1 MARPTWPTPGTRG
14 WDSQAVA
21 GWNDISDRADL
32 ALSTA
37 SGASATPGGVLLDSF
52 SGAND
57 DAKLTAAMSYAAA
70 QTVKP
75 AIYIGNRQYSFS
87 QTNRSLYSGFKMIGL
102 GGFGDQQRAANSIP
116 NDIRFTGAGTWF
128 TNPGT
133 TYDVEFRGL
142 CLQGNSNGQFIA
154 SNPGV
159 LWTSKFSDLG
169 FNLWKNVFGNDSS
182 LSSTKFLNTACLWT
196 GWGNINNSYGTACSF
211 GGSDSKF
218 FTGGQWLIDSPP
230 SIMAAGKY
238 HVIFDYQEESTVGG
252 VYMTAEQSGGVLING
267 GATTK
272 GLRFTG
278 GFDIEGRNSGQPC
291 YGSLVRINGG
301 GVSFR
306 DCWFAYGASSLNANG
321 RSGELGV
328 ITVAGSNA
336 DVLIDGCWYDRA
348 VAESVKFVGIS
359 SGSVRIRNIMRGA
372 KGGSWSGLPQ
382 VSSAANSD
390 DSVTEV

>member
-1 MARPTWPTPGTRG
+1 
-14 WDSQAVA
+14 
-21 GWNDISDRADL
+21 
-32 ALSTA
+32 
-37 SGASATPGGVLLDSF
+37 
-52 SGAND
+52 
-57 DAKLTAAMSYAAA
+57 MS
-70 QTVKP
+70 
-75 AIYIGNRQYSFS
+75 
-87 QTNRSLYSGFKMIGL
+87 
-102 GGFGDQQRAANSIP
+102 
-116 NDIRFTGAGTWF
+116 
-128 TNPGT
+128 
-133 TYDVEFRGL
+133 
-142 CLQGNSNGQFIA
+142 

-159 LWTSKFSDLG
+159 LWTSVFRDLG
-169 FNLWKNVFGNDSS
+169 FLEWKNVFGNDSS

-252 VYMTAEQSGGVLING
+252 V
-267 GATTK
+267 
-272 GLRFTG
+272 
-278 GFDIEGRNSGQPC
+278 
-291 YGSLVRINGG
+291 
-301 GVSFR
+301 SFR

-336 DVLIDGCWYDRA
+336 DVLIDGCWYDRS

>member
-1 MARPTWPTPGTRG
+1 METDMARPSWPTPGTTG
-14 WDSQAVA
+14 WNTVAEA

-116 NDIRFTGAGTWF
+116 NDIRFTGNGTWF
-128 TNPGT
+128 VNPGT

-142 CLQGNSNGQFIA
+142 CLQGNSNGTFMM

-169 FNLWKNVFGNDSS
+169 FNLWKHVWGQPG
-182 LSSTKFLNTACLWT
+182 TKFLNTAIYIG
-196 GWGNINNSYGTACSF
+196 GWGNINNSYNTAASF
-211 GGSDSKF
+211 GGSDSTF
-218 FTGGQWLIDSPP
+218 FDGKWLIDSPP
-230 SIMAAGKY
+230 SIMTAGAY
-238 HVIFDYQEESTVGG
+238 HLRFDYQEESTVGG
-252 VYMTAEQSGGVLING
+252 VYMTCEQNGGVYITG

-272 GLRFTG
+272 GLRFLG

-291 YGSLVRINGG
+291 YGSLFRIDGG
-301 GVSFR
+301 GV
-306 DCWFAYGASSLNANG
+306 DIHQAWFAYGASSLNANG

-336 DVLIDGCWYDRA
+336 DVYIDGCWYDRS

-359 SGSVRIRNIMRGA
+359 SGSVRIRNIRRGA
-372 KGGSWSGLPQ
+372 KGGSWTGLPQ
-382 VSSAANSD
+382 VSSAADSD
-390 DSVTEV
+390 ATVTEV